1 MGDRVAMYATVA
13 SRFGAERAD
22 LLQKVSTT
30 GNVGVH
36 DDLAAECDV
45 ILVSRIRDSATY
57 SGRGIPASCVARP
70 SNTPGILGRRALLS
84 GRRAP
89 EYLSPNL

>member
-22 LLQKVSTT
+22 LLQTVSTT

-45 ILVSRIRDSATY
+45 ILAKLASSCQALTRLNQPPESAYPWFYCRVS
-57 SGRGIPASCVARP
+57 P
-70 SNTPGILGRRALLS
+70 LS
-84 GRRAP
+84 FT
-89 EYLSPNL
+89 